1 MSGPAYVSLPARGLI
16 RIAGADR
23 FDFLQGLVSNDIA
36 PLRAAAEG
44 GNPAPLV
51 YACLLSAHGK
61 FLHDFFMRAEG
72 DAVLLDCEGGARAQ
86 DLARRFAIYKLRA
99 AISVTTEES
108 AEVFALLPPVGE
120 TPDAA
125 LHADPR
131 HPALG
136 LRLRTR
142 PAQGEEKPFAEWDRL
157 RINLAIPDGSR
168 DMKVEDSTLVECGID
183 RLNGISFTKGCYVG
197 QELTARMKHRGLAKK
212 HLYALEFAQT
222 PAAPGSE
229 LSIGGKFA
237 GEMRSSCGNRGL
249 ALLKDEYAA
258 KTEEIGA
265 SLIDPPPL

>member
-36 PLRAAAEG
+36 PLREAAESG
-44 GNPAPLV
+44 RPAPPV
-51 YACLLSAHGK
+51 YACLLNAHGK
-61 FLHDFFMRAEG
+61 FLHDFFMSTEG

-99 AISVTTEES
+99 AISVSAEES
-108 AEVFALLPPVGE
+108 AGIFAVLPPAGAQLE
-120 TPDAA
+120 DA

-131 HPALG
+131 HPVLG
-136 LRLRTR
+136 LRLRAR

-157 RINLAIPDGSR
+157 RISFAIPDGSR
-168 DMKVEDSTLVECGID
+168 DMKIEDSTLIECGID

-222 PAAPGSE
+222 PPAPGSE

-258 KTEEIGA
+258 KAEEIGA
-265 SLIDPPPL
+265 RAIETGAA